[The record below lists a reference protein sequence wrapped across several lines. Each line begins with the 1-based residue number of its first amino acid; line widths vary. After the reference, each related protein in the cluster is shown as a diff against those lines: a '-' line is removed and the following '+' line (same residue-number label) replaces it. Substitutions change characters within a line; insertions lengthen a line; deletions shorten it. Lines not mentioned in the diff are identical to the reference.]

1 MSFDSLM
8 HECGPI
14 LKNEDLLA
22 LVDSSIAWTSIA
34 KPLSKRCTVRK
45 LGPDFAYIHKRVPFI
60 NEDEATRPKVLVCH
74 DVAANYDDDR

>member
-1 MSFDSLM
+1 MSFDNLM

-34 KPLSKRCTVRK
+34 KPLSKRCPAQKLDTDFPHIRK
-45 LGPDFAYIHKRVPFI
+45 HVPFI
-60 NEDEATRPKVLVCH
+60 NENEATRPKVLVCH
-74 DVAANYDDDR
+74 DVAANYGDDR